1 MKISILLLISSF
13 VVGAVA
19 FAVGGPLDKADEVVV
34 AVVDSDYVTADD
46 PWLHEEIEEAVEL
59 VRDPNAFP
67 NEDQTITIG
76 RIAKGILKTK
86 ARAGGWWE
94 CGKRIEGDEAQGDLA
109 LEYAHAIVKYSHEAS
124 QLMIRS
130 RSGKYAKLNPWGLA
144 GTVFNESNF
153 DRCALGLHPRRKAY
167 ALGLIKPRRE
177 TISHTEK
184 EVLRAVRSRKLQKFF
199 PKSGYDLGTAQL
211 LSRFYPDRHDYDL
224 MISLNG
230 STEAAAKN
238 MISRAVYNDTE
249 RPWAYWP
256 GHKSKSYDRKVTK
269 RARMLGATSK
279 DI

>member
-1 MKISILLLISSF
+1 MKIPMILLVSSIL
-13 VVGAVA
+13 VGAVA
-19 FAVGGPLDKADEVVV
+19 FAVNSPTNSGRIEVADYYECE
-34 AVVDSDYVTADD
+34 TADD
-46 PWLHEEIEEAVEL
+46 QWEYAEVAEPVVETE
-59 VRDPNAFP
+59 VESNKFP
-67 NEDQTITIG
+67 NKEQTITIG
-76 RIAKGILKTK
+76 RIADGIFKIK
-86 ARAGGWWE
+86 KHEGGWWE
-94 CGKRIEGDEAQGDLA
+94 CGKLIDKDEDIRDLA
-109 LEYAHAIVKYSHEAS
+109 IKYAHAIVKYSHEAS

-130 RSGKYAKLNPWGLA
+130 RSGKYAVLNPWGLA

-167 ALGLIKPRRE
+167 DLGLIQPRRK

-184 EVLRAVRSRKLQKFF
+184 EVLRAVRSAKLQRFF

-211 LSRFYPDRHDYDL
+211 LSRFYPRRNDFAL

-238 MISRAVYNDTE
+238 MISRAVYNNTE

-256 GHKSKSYDRKVTK
+256 GHRSRRYDRRVTS
-269 RARMLGATSK
+269 RARALGATSK